1 MSTVADKS
9 HVRLVGDRAGRYV
22 VTDERPD
29 GTLVLTPEDSTAAM
43 LERHGLEPASIEDL
57 EAEYGPVAP
66 PDGEG

>member
-1 MSTVADKS
+1 MSAVADRA
-9 HVRLVGDRAGRYV
+9 HVRLIGDRVGRYV

-29 GTLVLTPEDSTAAM
+29 GTLVLTPEDSADAV
-43 LERHGLEPASIEDL
+43 LERHGLEPASLEEL